1 MTLHRKK
8 NVPNSYLQ
16 NFFHTFSLIKRENLL
31 MKFKSGI
38 LIRYL
43 FQLGQ
48 KTDMSE
54 LCGLLSQF
62 SKGQKF
68 NF

>member
-1 MTLHRKK
+1 
-8 NVPNSYLQ
+8 
-16 NFFHTFSLIKRENLL
+16 

-68 NF
+68 NFWNGGLQLEPGGLCVFLLLTL